1 MKIDYKNTLNLPTTA
16 FPMKANLPQKEP
28 ERLAKWQSMDWYT
41 MAREKSRGRKKYIL
55 HLGPPYAN
63 GDIHIGHAVTTIL
76 KDMVVKSKM
85 LSGYDAPLVPG
96 WDCHGL
102 PIEVN
107 VEKKIGLAN
116 IDVSPKVF
124 REKCREY
131 AESQIALQKASFIRL
146 GILADW
152 NNPYKTMDFTYEADI
167 IRSIGEILNQGH
179 LLRGAKPV
187 HWCTQC
193 GSALA
198 EAEVEYQ
205 NKSSPAVDVCFR
217 FDDMQALATALQKP
231 SLPIK
236 NAALVIWTTTPWTL
250 PANQAVALHPDL
262 DYVLVKGSF
271 ANGIEA
277 ICILAALLETCM
289 ARFGCDDFTVL
300 ATFKG
305 KQVENLALLHPFYDR
320 QVPVIVGEHVT
331 VDAGTGAVHTAPAHG
346 LDDYLI
352 SAQYGLKV
360 ETEVDSRGCFFAS
373 VPIVGGLHVF
383 KANDKVIEALKEK
396 NNLLHATTL
405 NHSYPHCWR
414 HKTPLIFRATAQ
426 WFISME
432 AKNLRQNALH
442 EIEKVQWVP
451 EWGASRIQ
459 LMVQDRPDWCISRQ
473 RTWGTPL
480 PFVLH
485 KQTGALHPQMPEII
499 EIVAKLVEK
508 QGIEAWH
515 ELDIQRFPLSDIAQ
529 YEKSQ
534 DTLDVWFD
542 SGVSHTAVLKKRPE
556 LQFPADLYLEGS
568 DQHRGWFQSSLLS
581 SVAMVKAA
589 PYRAVLTHGF
599 TVDAQGRKM
608 SKSLGN
614 VVAPDKVL
622 KTLGADILRL
632 WVSATDYKGEI
643 HVSDEILNRTADA
656 YRRIRNTMRFL
667 LANIDGFNPQEHKV
681 PASQLVALDAWII
694 EMAAQLQQDII
705 KAYDTFQFH
714 VIYQKIH
721 NFCVVELG
729 SFYLDVIKDRQY
741 TTKRHGLPR
750 RSAQT
755 AMYYLAHCLTR
766 WLAPILSF
774 TAEEV
779 WESLPDADQPS
790 VFFTQWRQDLPR
802 LAAENVMGNDF
813 WHTIMFVRDQVNKA
827 LEAERAAG
835 KIGSP
840 LDAEILLYAKDE
852 LYRKLESLGDEL
864 RFVLIT
870 SNATVKPFHEKTA
883 DAVKTD
889 SDDLWLS
896 VKSSDYEKCVRCWH
910 HQMDV
915 NQSSTFPEICGRCVS
930 NVDEQQVGEIRQYA

>member
-1 MKIDYKNTLNLPTTA
+1 MKTDYKNTLNLPTTA

-28 ERLAKWQSMDWYT
+28 ERLAKWQSMDWYKL
-41 MAREKSRGRKKYIL
+41 AREKSKGKKKYVL
-55 HLGPPYAN
+55 HMGPPYAN

-76 KDMVVKSKM
+76 KDIIVKSKM
-85 LSGYDAPLVPG
+85 LSGFDAPLVPG

-116 IDVSPKVF
+116 IDVTPKVF

-131 AESQIALQKASFIRL
+131 AESQIELQKASFIRL

-152 NNPYKTMDFTYEADI
+152 ENPYKTMDFAYEADI
-167 IRSIGEILNQGH
+167 VRSIGKILEKGH
-179 LLRGAKPV
+179 LIRGAKPV

-205 NKSSPAVDVCFR
+205 NKTSPAIDVCFR
-217 FDDMQALATALQKP
+217 FANMHTLSEALNTQLT
-231 SLPIK
+231 IN

-250 PANQAVALHPDL
+250 PANQAVALHPEL
-262 DYVLVKGSF
+262 DYVLVKGQF
-271 ANGIEA
+271 ANDVEA
-277 ICILAALLETCM
+277 ICILKALLETCM
-289 ARFGCDDFTVL
+289 ARYECADYEVL
-300 ATFKG
+300 ATMKG
-305 KQVENLALLHPFYDR
+305 RQLEKLLLQHPFYDR
-320 QVPVIVGEHVT
+320 LVPVIVGDHVT
-331 VDAGTGAVHTAPAHG
+331 TDAGTGAVHTAPAHG
-346 LDDYLI
+346 LEDYLI
-352 SAQYGLKV
+352 SSQYGLKV
-360 ETEVDSRGCFFAS
+360 ETEVDSKGCFFKET
-373 VPIVGGLHVF
+373 PLVGGMHVF
-383 KANDKVIEALKEK
+383 KANDKIIDILKEK

-432 AKNLRQNALH
+432 TRQLRKNALQA
-442 EIEKVQWVP
+442 IDGVKWVP

-459 LMVQDRPDWCISRQ
+459 LMIQDRPDWCISRQ

-480 PFVLH
+480 PLVLH
-485 KQTGALHPQMPEII
+485 KYTGDVHPQISEII
-499 EIVAKLVEK
+499 EVVAQAIEK

-515 ELDIQRFPLSDIAQ
+515 DLDIQALPFADMTS

-581 SVAMVKAA
+581 SVAMVEQA
-589 PYRAVLTHGF
+589 PYKTVLTHGF

-656 YRRIRNTMRFL
+656 YRRIRNTLRFL
-667 LANIDGFNPQEHKV
+667 LANIDGFV
-681 PASQLVALDAWII
+681 PEKHLVEPAKLVALDAWII
-694 EMAAQLQQDII
+694 EVAAELQAEII
-705 KAYDTFQFH
+705 AAYDTFQFH
-714 VIYQKIH
+714 LIYQKIH

-741 TTKRHGLPR
+741 TTKKEGLAR

-755 AMYYLAHCLTR
+755 AMYYIAHALTR

-779 WESLPDADQPS
+779 WEILPDTKEHS
-790 VFFTQWRQDLPR
+790 VFFSEWRNDLPR
-802 LAAENVMGNDF
+802 QSAEHKMGNTF
-813 WHTIMFVRDQVNKA
+813 WHQIMFVRDQVNKA
-827 LEAERAAG
+827 LETQRNAG
-835 KIGSP
+835 KIGAP
-840 LDAEILLYAKDE
+840 LDAEVVLYAQG
-852 LYRKLESLGDEL
+852 SLLNDLTALKDEL

-870 SNATVKPFHEKTA
+870 SGAQVKPLAEKPT
-883 DAVKTD
+883 DATKTE
-889 SDDLWLS
+889 SDDLWVW
-896 VKSSDYEKCVRCWH
+896 VKTSEYEKCARCWH
-910 HQMDV
+910 HRIDV
-915 NQSSTFPEICGRCVS
+915 NQNPAYPELCGRCVT
-930 NVDEQQVGEIRQYA
+930 NIDEGNEGETRHYA

>member
-1 MKIDYKNTLNLPTTA
+1 MKTDYKNTLNLPTTA

-28 ERLAKWQSMDWYT
+28 ERLAKWQSMDWYRL
-41 MAREKSRGRKKYIL
+41 AREKSKGRKKYIL

-116 IDVSPKVF
+116 VDVPPKVF

-152 NNPYKTMDFTYEADI
+152 DNPYKTMDFAYEADI
-167 IRSIGEILNQGH
+167 VRSIGDILKQGH
-179 LLRGAKPV
+179 LQRGAKPV

-205 NKSSPAVDVCFR
+205 NKTSPAIDVCFR
-217 FDDMQALATALQKP
+217 IHDLEALSSALNLS

-250 PANQAVALHPDL
+250 PANQAVTLHPDL
-262 DYVLVKGSF
+262 DYVLVKGKF
-271 ANGIEA
+271 ANDVEA
-277 ICILAALLETCM
+277 ICVLEALLENCM
-289 ARFGCDDFTVL
+289 ARYECQDYEVL
-300 ATFKG
+300 AAFKG
-305 KQVENLALLHPFYDR
+305 RQLEKHALEHPFYDR
-320 QVPVIVGEHVT
+320 LVPVIVGEHVT

-346 LDDYLI
+346 LEDYQI
-352 SAQYGLKV
+352 SMQYGLKI
-360 ETEVDSRGCFFAS
+360 ETEVDSRGCFFAET
-373 VPIVGGLHVF
+373 PIVGGMHVF
-383 KANDKVIEALKEK
+383 KANDKVIEVLREK

-426 WFISME
+426 WFISMQ
-432 AKNLRQNALH
+432 AKGLRQNAIR
-442 EIEKVQWVP
+442 EIEKVKWVP

-485 KQTGALHPQMPEII
+485 KQTGTLHPQMQEII
-499 EIVAKLVEK
+499 EIVAKGIEQ

-515 ELDIQRFPLSDIAQ
+515 ELDINTLPFSDIAQ

-581 SVAMVKAA
+581 SVAMMNEAS
-589 PYRAVLTHGF
+589 YRTVLTHGF

-667 LANIDGFNPQEHKV
+667 LANLDGFSPKEHLV
-681 PASQLVALDAWII
+681 QAQQLVALDAWII
-694 EMAAQLQQDII
+694 DMAAQLQQEII
-705 KAYDTFQFH
+705 SAYDSFQFH
-714 VIYQKIH
+714 LIYQKVH

-774 TAEEV
+774 TAEEI
-779 WESLPDADQPS
+779 WEVLPDADEAS
-790 VFFTQWRQDLPR
+790 VFLTQWREDMPR
-802 LAAENVMGNDF
+802 LAKPHAMDNDF
-813 WHTIMFVRDQVNKA
+813 WHSIMFVRDQVNKA
-827 LEAERAAG
+827 LEAQRAAG
-835 KIGSP
+835 KIGAP
-840 LDAEILLYAKDE
+840 LDAEVFLYAQGE
-852 LYRKLESLGDEL
+852 LLTKLQSLKDEL
-864 RFVLIT
+864 RFILIT
-870 SNATVKPFHEKTA
+870 SDAVVKPLQEKSELATQ
-883 DAVKTD
+883 TE
-889 SDDLWLS
+889 SEDLWVWVKLS
-896 VKSSDYEKCVRCWH
+896 EHEKCVRCWH
-910 HQMDV
+910 HREDV
-915 NQSSTFPEICGRCVS
+915 NQSTEFPEICGRCVENITQES
-930 NVDEQQVGEIRQYA
+930 TGEIRHYA

>member
-1 MKIDYKNTLNLPTTA
+1 MKTDYKHTLNLPNTT

-28 ERLAKWQSMDWYT
+28 ERLAKWQSMDWYKL
-41 MAREKSRGRKKYIL
+41 AREKSKGKKKYVL
-55 HLGPPYAN
+55 HMGPPYAN

-76 KDMVVKSKM
+76 KDIIVKSKM
-85 LSGYDAPLVPG
+85 LSGFDAPLVPG

-116 IDVSPKVF
+116 IDVTPKMF

-131 AESQIALQKASFIRL
+131 AESQIELQKASFIRL

-152 NNPYKTMDFTYEADI
+152 QNPYKTMDFNYEADI
-167 IRSIGEILNQGH
+167 VRSIGNILEKGH
-179 LLRGAKPV
+179 LVRGAKPV

-205 NKSSPAVDVCFR
+205 NKTSPAIDVCFR
-217 FDDMQALATALQKP
+217 FYNINDFSEVLNTTLA
-231 SLPIK
+231 IK

-250 PANQAVALHPDL
+250 PANQAVTVHPDL
-262 DYVLVKGSF
+262 DYVLVKGQF
-271 ANGIEA
+271 ANDVDA
-277 ICILAALLETCM
+277 ICVLRELLETCM
-289 ARFGCDDFTVL
+289 TRYECQDYQVI

-305 KQVENLALLHPFYDR
+305 RQIEKLLLQHPFYSR
-320 QVPVIVGEHVT
+320 LVPVIVGEHVT

-346 LDDYLI
+346 LEDYLI
-352 SAQYGLKV
+352 SGQYGLKV
-360 ETEVDSRGCFFAS
+360 ETEVDSKGCFFKET
-373 VPIVGGLHVF
+373 PLVGGMHVL
-383 KANDKVIEALKEK
+383 KANDKIIEILRER

-405 NHSYPHCWR
+405 SHSYPHCWR

-432 AKNLRQNALH
+432 GKHLRKNALDA
-442 EIEKVQWVP
+442 IGKVQWVP
-451 EWGASRIQ
+451 EWGESRIQ

-480 PFVLH
+480 PLILH
-485 KQTGALHPQMPEII
+485 KQTGEVHPQMSDMI
-499 EIVAKLVEK
+499 EVIAQAFEK
-508 QGIEAWH
+508 QGIEAWY
-515 ELDIQRFPLSDIAQ
+515 EMDIQNLPFADMTN

-534 DTLDVWFD
+534 DTLDVWLD
-542 SGVSHTAVLKKRPE
+542 SGVSHTAVVKKRPE

-581 SVAMVKAA
+581 SVAMMGKA
-589 PYRAVLTHGF
+589 PYETVLTHGF

-656 YRRIRNTMRFL
+656 YRRIRNTLRFL
-667 LANIDGFNPQEHKV
+667 LANIDGFV
-681 PASQLVALDAWII
+681 PSVHLVEPEKLVALDAWII
-694 EMAAQLQQDII
+694 EVAAQLQAEILS
-705 KAYDTFQFH
+705 AYDTFQFH
-714 VIYQKIH
+714 LIYQKIH

-741 TTKRHGLPR
+741 TTKKEGLAR

-755 AMYYLAHCLTR
+755 AMYYIAHALTR

-779 WESLPDADQPS
+779 WETLPDTEESS
-790 VFFTQWRQDLPR
+790 VFFSEWRKDLPR
-802 LAAENVMGNDF
+802 QSSEQVMGNKF
-813 WHTIMFVRDQVNKA
+813 WLQVMFVRDQVNKA
-827 LEAERAAG
+827 LETQRNAG

-840 LDAEILLYAKDE
+840 LDAEVVLYARGE
-852 LYRKLESLGDEL
+852 LFNHLQALEDEL

-870 SNATVKPFHEKTA
+870 SSAQIKPFDEKTV
-883 DAVKTD
+883 DAVKTE
-889 SDDLWLS
+889 SEDLWVLVTTS
-896 VKSSDYEKCVRCWH
+896 EHEKCARCWH
-910 HQMDV
+910 HRIDV
-915 NQSSTFPEICGRCVS
+915 NQNPAYPELCGRCVT
-930 NVDEQQVGEIRQYA
+930 NVDEGNEGETRHYA

>member
-1 MKIDYKNTLNLPTTA
+1 MKTDYKHTLNLPNTA

-28 ERLAKWQSMDWYT
+28 ERLAKWQTLDWYNL
-41 MAREKSRGRKKYIL
+41 AREKSKGRKKYIL
-55 HLGPPYAN
+55 HMGPPYAN

-76 KDMVVKSKM
+76 KDIIVKSKM
-85 LSGYDAPLVPG
+85 LSGFDAPLVPG

-116 IDVSPKVF
+116 IDVTPKIF

-131 AESQIALQKASFIRL
+131 AQSQIELQKASFIRL

-152 NNPYKTMDFTYEADI
+152 QHPYKTMDFAYEADI
-167 IRSIGEILNQGH
+167 VRSLGKILEQGH
-179 LLRGAKPV
+179 LVRGAKPV

-205 NKSSPAVDVCFR
+205 NKTSPAVDVAFR
-217 FDDMQALATALQKP
+217 FNNMNDLKTALKMP
-231 SLPIK
+231 SLPVD
-236 NAALVIWTTTPWTL
+236 NAALAIWTTTPWTL
-250 PANQAVALHPDL
+250 PANQAVALHPNL
-262 DYVLVKGSF
+262 DYVLVKGNF
-271 ANGIEA
+271 GDVQA
-277 ICILAALLETCM
+277 IFILAELLESCM
-289 ARFGCDDFTVL
+289 ARYECADYEVLTTV
-300 ATFKG
+300 KG
-305 KQVENLALLHPFYDR
+305 KQLEKLLLQHPFYER
-320 QVPVIVGEHVT
+320 LVPVILGEHVT
-331 VDAGTGAVHTAPAHG
+331 TDAGTGAVHTAPAHG

-352 SAQYGLKV
+352 GMQYELKV
-360 ETEVDSRGCFFAS
+360 ETEVDSKGCFFKET
-373 VPIVGGLHVF
+373 PIVGGMHVF
-383 KANDKVIEALKEK
+383 KANDKVIETLKER

-432 AKNLRQNALH
+432 AKQLRKNALDA
-442 EIEKVQWVP
+442 IENVKWVP

-480 PFVLH
+480 PLILH
-485 KQTGALHPQMPEII
+485 KQTGEVHPQMLEMI
-499 EIVAKLVEK
+499 EVIASAFEK

-515 ELDIQRFPLSDIAQ
+515 EMDIQSLPFADMAN

-542 SGVSHTAVLKKRPE
+542 SGVSHTAVVKKRPE
-556 LQFPADLYLEGS
+556 MQFPADLYLEGS

-581 SVAMVKAA
+581 SVSMVGQA
-589 PYRAVLTHGF
+589 PYKTVLTHGF

-656 YRRIRNTMRFL
+656 YRRIRNTLRFL
-667 LANIDGFNPQEHKV
+667 LANLDGFEPSRDLV
-681 PASQLVALDAWII
+681 PNEELVALDAWII
-694 EMAAQLQQDII
+694 EVAASLQDEII
-705 KAYDTFQFH
+705 AAYDAFQFH
-714 VIYQKIH
+714 LIYQKIH

-741 TTKRHGLPR
+741 TTKRDGLAR

-755 AMYYLAHCLTR
+755 AMYYIAHALTR
-766 WLAPILSF
+766 WLAPILTF

-779 WESLPDADQPS
+779 WEVLQGADESS
-790 VFFTQWRQDLPR
+790 VFFTQWRNDLPR
-802 LAAENVMGNDF
+802 LAKNHVMGNEF
-813 WHTIMFVRDQVNKA
+813 WHRIMAVRDLVNKA
-827 LEAERAAG
+827 LEAQRSAG
-835 KIGSP
+835 LIGAP
-840 LDAEILLYAKDE
+840 LDAEICLYAKGE
-852 LYRKLESLGDEL
+852 LLNDLLSLKDEL

-870 SNATVKPFHEKTA
+870 SGADVKSLSEKPDDAT
-883 DAVKTD
+883 KTD
-889 SDDLWLS
+889 SEDLWVV
-896 VKSSDYEKCVRCWH
+896 VKKSEHEKCARCWH
-910 HQMDV
+910 HREDV
-915 NQSSTFPEICGRCVS
+915 NHNPTYPDICGRCVS
-930 NVDEQQVGEIRQYA
+930 NIEENNQGEVRQYA